1 MQAVFAWMRWHKSAE
16 QLFTLLSLS
25 LLRSLGVQVIVDDS
39 QPCEQTG
46 ISSIQIFGCSSW
58 FDMLVARSSFGM
70 NAIFLEPK
78 DLHIEKGQQV
88 DGSLARTI
96 AGYRNVFL
104 PFNVDSREDL
114 VNLWSLARFL
124 KSSVV
129 PWLFVYEKHSLTCV
143 HSTRQLFKL
152 FFSRISS
159 PIFFVRVRRG
169 YSSAIGFPADMSQ
182 DDFVSKVGHLFGAK
196 PGENSSL

>member
-1 MQAVFAWMRWHKSAE
+1 MQAVVARMRWRKSAE

-78 DLHIEKGQQV
+78 DLHIEKSEQV
-88 DGSLARTI
+88 AVSLAKTI
-96 AGYRNVFL
+96 AGYRHVFL

-129 PWLFVYEKHSLTCV
+129 PWFFVYERHSLACV
-143 HSTRQLFKL
+143 NSTPQLVEL
-152 FFSRISS
+152 FFSRIFS
-159 PIFFVRVRRG
+159 PIFFVRIRRG
-169 YSSAIGFPADMSQ
+169 YSSAIGFPADMPQ
-182 DDFVSKVGHLFGAK
+182 DDFVSQVGRLCGAK
-196 PGENSSL
+196 SGENSFL